1 MKNVKRLEDVPIVNK
16 LVKLEFLWDWL
27 VLLLAIVIQVTLT
40 PKLTAT
46 PCVDLFVLDLEGLS
60 IRNRIRD
67 RV

>member
-40 PKLTAT
+40 PKQTAT

-60 IRNRIRD
+60 IRNTIRD
-67 RV
+67 RM

>member
-1 MKNVKRLEDVPIVNK
+1 MQLFTFLQVITDMKNVKRLEDVPVVNK

-46 PCVDLFVLDLEGLS
+46 PCVDFLC
-60 IRNRIRD
+60 
-67 RV
+67 